1 MNYVGKWIFDSIGVR
16 DDSFNLVYLSAEE
29 YLKSPIPSYVDE
41 ADAEAVAYEM
51 RERKAAISIVLEV
64 RDDGKVYTF
73 APIPEEATPEQI
85 EAAIEAG
92 EITVIDGM
100 IVGGV
105 ADWEMRGDEMWLD
118 SGIEGEVFGE
128 AADPWVKVADSD
140 EYIDYINM
148 RFKKAE

>member
-41 ADAEAVAYEM
+41 ADEEAVAYEM
-51 RERKAAISIVLEV
+51 HERKAAISIVLEV

-73 APIPEEATPEQI
+73 APISEEATPEQI
-85 EAAIEAG
+85 KAAIEAG
-92 EITVIDGM
+92 EITVVDGM